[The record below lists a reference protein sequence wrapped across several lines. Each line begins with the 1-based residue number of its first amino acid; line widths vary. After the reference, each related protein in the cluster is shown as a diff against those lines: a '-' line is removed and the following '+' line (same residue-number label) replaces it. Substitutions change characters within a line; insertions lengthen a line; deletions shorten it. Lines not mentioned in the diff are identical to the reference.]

1 MDRLGKISSLFFYEK
16 GVIIIDRIIL
26 FREATSKVD
35 LLGNKNPIVT
45 LDSYSLESKAKF
57 NLDSGHMF
65 YITLDVDLLGNLV
78 NAIPKHGVI
87 KTYAQNEYQYWIIVN
102 IDKNLDTVEL
112 TCRHWTTETLLSMF
126 LVDSKPRNLS
136 GLAMLD
142 WLKSNSEEYKQGK
155 QFAKDLELGSNLSDL
170 KSMNAWHDSFYN
182 VVSELQELYQCEI
195 NKSGFKVSL
204 VDYVGSKTPKY
215 KIEYGKNLISNSAE
229 EDLSIVKGVLAKG
242 YDKLYADNI
251 VYSGKLAN
259 NPNMLGETVEKVY
272 SVRVRE
278 EGKEDEDGYTY
289 YNTESEAKAELE
301 RLARLEFTVNKVDE
315 PKVTFDTEFLELSTV
330 EEHKDDAK
338 VWLSIGDKV
347 ATYIPKFNIDIE
359 TRIIEMEVDVL
370 ADEIT
375 NITLSNNDI
384 KDLKPPTLN
393 SIKNEIQKLPTAEDV
408 LLTAKKES
416 INTVMNGFGGY
427 SHYAKNFTAWTD
439 ETDIKQAR
447 KGIVANKHG
456 IMFFRNGIN
465 IESGEAD
472 DVTLIMD
479 IDGNFNCSVLNSG
492 EINASLIKTGLLKS
506 FNGSTWINMENGNF
520 DFAKGRFAFDGT
532 DLQMIGKIINILNG
546 YGIEMNQGGLMFA
559 TQGEVVGG
567 IRSSRFTEDPDING
581 FNLVS
586 TRDGNYIDI
595 SFTDSEHFE
604 GNPLFYPIIRITKS
618 KHELMGN
625 FKGIQLLDNTRL
637 ANTKTFYLESNDS
650 SYPHEIY
657 NNIDGQLSMFG
668 DNGVMLGY
676 MEGNTKVKAIEVYE
690 KANQYKVLINKP
702 LSLQNNPIYGVP
714 NIYTDYGSFRYM
726 NESWCGSIEATA
738 KRISNLNV
746 FYDSG
751 WYAYSNGAN
760 GAPSSYGIMLH
771 FKWNTE
777 DFIQIAFDFANTM
790 YQRAWVNGAWTS
802 WKTR

>member
-1 MDRLGKISSLFFYEK
+1 MN
-16 GVIIIDRIIL
+16 IIDRMIL
-26 FREATSKVD
+26 FKESTSKVD
-35 LLGNKNPIVT
+35 LLGNKNTIVT

-195 NKSGFKVSL
+195 NKSGFKVEL

-229 EDLSIVKGVLAKG
+229 EDLTIIKGVLAKG

-251 VYSGKLAN
+251 IYSGKLKD

-272 SVRVRE
+272 PIRVRE

-289 YNTESEAKAELE
+289 YNTETEAKVELE
-301 RLARLEFTVNKVDE
+301 RLARLEFTKNRIDE
-315 PKVTFDTEFLELSTV
+315 PIVTFDTQFLELSTV

-338 VWLSIGDKV
+338 VWLSIGDKI

-393 SIKNEIQKLPTAEDV
+393 SIKKEIQKLPSVEEV
-408 LLTAKKES
+408 LTVAKNES
-416 INTVMNGFGGY
+416 LNTVMSGFGGHAR
-427 SHYAKNFTAWTD
+427 HYPDRSIYMDTD
-439 ETDIKQAR
+439 NEKTCRYCMIINY
-447 KGIVANKHG
+447 KGY
-456 IMFFRNGIN
+456 FFSKGGVNPRP
-465 IESGEAD
+465 E
-472 DVTLIMD
+472 DVTMIAD
-479 IDGNFNCSVLNSG
+479 INGNFYADV
-492 EINASLIKTGLLKS
+492 INAGTLNANLIKAGILKS
-506 FNGSTWINMENGNF
+506 FNGNSWLNMENGNF
-520 DFAKGRFAFDGT
+520 DFAKGNLSFDGKN
-532 DLQMIGKIINILNG
+532 LQMIGKLINILNG
-546 YGIEMNQGGLMFA
+546 FGIEMNQGGLMFA
-559 TQGEVVGG
+559 NEGEIVGG
-567 IRSSRFTEDPDING
+567 IRSSRFLSNTAING

-586 TRDGNYIDI
+586 TRDGDYIDI
-595 SFTDSEHFE
+595 SFTDGENFE
-604 GNPLFYPIIRITKS
+604 GSPDFVPIIRITKS

-625 FKGIQLLDNTRL
+625 FKGIQLLDDVRVSSDKDLFVENVYRGTTTEG
-637 ANTKTFYLESNDS
+637 TKFGRY
-650 SYPHEIY
+650 Y
-657 NNIDGQLSMFG
+657 NN
-668 DNGVMLGY
+668 
-676 MEGNTKVKAIEVYE
+676 T
-690 KANQYKVLINKP
+690 
-702 LSLQNNPIYGVP
+702 
-714 NIYTDYGSFRYM
+714 
-726 NESWCGSIEATA
+726 WCGSIEATA

>member
-1 MDRLGKISSLFFYEK
+1 MSRSIKVRLSSADTPKNKSLSSNGEF
-16 GVIIIDRIIL
+16 IL
-26 FREATSKVD
+26 DDICMYMYSNEDLATSNYD
-35 LLGNKNPIVT
+35 LEG
-45 LDSYSLESKAKF
+45 
-57 NLDSGHMF
+57 G
-65 YITLDVDLLGNLV
+65 
-78 NAIPKHGVI
+78 
-87 KTYAQNEYQYWIIVN
+87 
-102 IDKNLDTVEL
+102 
-112 TCRHWTTETLLSMF
+112 F
-126 LVDSKPRNLS
+126 LVDKAGKYKYIKEEATLTVKESYGDEIFRICKVEKNSSEVRVYARQITIEDSLRCWLPDVRPTNLN
-136 GLAMLD
+136 GHATLEYML
-142 WLKSNSEEYKQGK
+142 NGTNEYKANK
-155 QFAKDLELGSNLSDL
+155 QYAKDLEVFSDIGKLNTAYYQDMNLYQAL
-170 KSMNAWHDSFYN
+170 HDSDQSFKNRWGGEVQRRGYRIN
-182 VVSELQELYQCEI
+182 I
-195 NKSGFKVSL
+195 NKRIGINRGFQVRSSKNLLGFEAETNIDAVCTRIKPEGFNGITITGYVDSPLINNYSRIYTRVIKYEDIKVKSENNDEGYDTL
-204 VDYVGSKTPKY
+204 AQAQEELIRRAKLEFSENHIDEIQAEYRISFVDLSKTEEYKNYAILERAYIGDTVNVYEEKLDININVRVSKIKYDILRQEVIEMELTNSDISKY
-215 KIEYGKNLISNSAE
+215 KIPSIIDIVRSIE
-229 EDLSIVKGVLAKG
+229 EIPSGDSIL
-242 YDKLYADNI
+242 
-251 VYSGKLAN
+251 
-259 NPNMLGETVEKVY
+259 
-272 SVRVRE
+272 
-278 EGKEDEDGYTY
+278 
-289 YNTESEAKAELE
+289 SEAKKNATDLINSG
-301 RLARLEFTVNKVDE
+301 L
-315 PKVTFDTEFLELSTV
+315 
-330 EEHKDDAK
+330 KD
-338 VWLSIGDKV
+338 
-347 ATYIPKFNIDIE
+347 
-359 TRIIEMEVDVL
+359 
-370 ADEIT
+370 
-375 NITLSNNDI
+375 SNVI
-384 KDLKPPTLN
+384 VR
-393 SIKNEIQKLPTAEDV
+393 KNEIIIGDTKD
-408 LLTAKKES
+408 
-416 INTVMNGFGGY
+416 INTMTKVWRWNNGGLGFSSTGY
-427 SHYAKNFTAWTD
+427 YGEYGTAITRD
-439 ETDIKQAR
+439 GQ
-447 KGIVANKHG
+447 IVADFITTG
-456 IMFFRNGIN
+456 
-465 IESGEAD
+465 
-472 DVTLIMD
+472 L
-479 IDGNFNCSVLNSG
+479 L
-492 EINASLIKTGLLKS
+492 NASLIKTGLLKS
-506 FNGSTWINMENGNF
+506 FNGNSWINMENGNF

-567 IRSSRFTEDPDING
+567 IRSSRFPENNAING

-586 TRDGNYIDI
+586 TRDGDYIDI
-595 SFTDSEHFE
+595 SFTDGVNFE

-637 ANTKTFYLESNDS
+637 ANTKTFYLASNDS

>member
-1 MDRLGKISSLFFYEK
+1 MSKSIKVGYFLPNISKSTFLASNGEFILDDICLGIFSNEEL
-16 GVIIIDRIIL
+16 
-26 FREATSKVD
+26 ATSNYD
-35 LLGNKNPIVT
+35 LEAV
-45 LDSYSLESKAKF
+45 
-57 NLDSGHMF
+57 
-65 YITLDVDLLGNLV
+65 
-78 NAIPKHGVI
+78 
-87 KTYAQNEYQYWIIVN
+87 
-102 IDKNLDTVEL
+102 
-112 TCRHWTTETLLSMF
+112 F
-126 LVDSKPRNLS
+126 LVDKAGKHKCIVEEGILKVKVQYGYEVFEICKITKDAERIRVYVRQITISDSLRCWLPDVRPTNLN
-136 GLAMLD
+136 GHATLEYML
-142 WLKSNSEEYKQGK
+142 NGTNEYKANK
-155 QFAKDLELGSNLSDL
+155 QYAKDLEVFSDIGKLNTAYYQDMNLYQAL
-170 KSMNAWHDSFYN
+170 HDSEQSFKNRWGGEVQRRGYRININNRIGTNRGFQVRSNKNLLGFEAETNVDSVCTRIKPEGFNGITVTGYVDSPLINNYSRIYTRVIKYEDVKVKDESNNEGYN
-182 VVSELQELYQCEI
+182 TLAQAQAELIRRAKLEFSENHIDEI
-195 NKSGFKVSL
+195 QAEYRISF
-204 VDYVGSKTPKY
+204 VDLSKTEEYKNYAILERAYIGDTVNVYEEKLGININVRVNKIKYDILRQEVIEMELTNSDISKY
-215 KIEYGKNLISNSAE
+215 KIPSII
-229 EDLSIVKGVLAKG
+229 DIVKS
-242 YDKLYADNI
+242 I
-251 VYSGKLAN
+251 EEIPSGDSIL
-259 NPNMLGETVEKVY
+259 
-272 SVRVRE
+272 
-278 EGKEDEDGYTY
+278 
-289 YNTESEAKAELE
+289 SEAKKNATDLINSG
-301 RLARLEFTVNKVDE
+301 L
-315 PKVTFDTEFLELSTV
+315 
-330 EEHKDDAK
+330 KD
-338 VWLSIGDKV
+338 
-347 ATYIPKFNIDIE
+347 
-359 TRIIEMEVDVL
+359 
-370 ADEIT
+370 
-375 NITLSNNDI
+375 SNVI
-384 KDLKPPTLN
+384 VR
-393 SIKNEIQKLPTAEDV
+393 KNEIIIGDTKD
-408 LLTAKKES
+408 
-416 INTVMNGFGGY
+416 INTMTKVWRWNNGGLGFSSTGY
-427 SHYAKNFTAWTD
+427 YGEYGTAITKD
-439 ETDIKQAR
+439 GQ
-447 KGIVANKHG
+447 IVADF
-456 IMFFRNGIN
+456 I
-465 IESGEAD
+465 
-472 DVTLIMD
+472 T
-479 IDGNFNCSVLNSG
+479 
-492 EINASLIKTGLLKS
+492 TGLLNANLIRAGILKS

-567 IRSSRFTEDPDING
+567 IRSSRFPENNAING

-726 NESWCGSIEATA
+726 NESWCGSIESTA